1 MDPFSTHLFAFC
13 NKRQNLIKI
22 LVWDNNGFG
31 YTTKDLKVDISNGL
45 KKEVAVLYP
54 LMKDNSDG
62 F

>member
-1 MDPFSTHLFAFC
+1 M
-13 NKRQNLIKI
+13 
-22 LVWDNNGFG
+22 GFG